1 MHQTGCI
8 ADKGIILFSL
18 KTIALP
24 KAEVSRLRAA
34 SAASIVA
41 AKGRSF
47 RLTRSAFSLSPLAR
61 RRPLETFGAVFLLL
75 CFNAAQHNTV
85 FILND

>member
-1 MHQTGCI
+1 MTDTVLASNDCFT
-8 ADKGIILFSL
+8 KGRGF
-18 KTIALP
+18 AP
-24 KAEVSRLRAA
+24 AGA

>member
-1 MHQTGCI
+1 MQATL
-8 ADKGIILFSL
+8 ILLSL

-41 AKGRSF
+41 AVGRSF
-47 RLTRSAFSLSPLAR
+47 RLTRSAFSLSPLATKASLPKGLSGR
-61 RRPLETFGAVFLLL
+61 LLETFGQYPCCYA
-75 CFNAAQHNTV
+75 FNAA
-85 FILND
+85 LY